1 MPRIDLWA
9 VDQAHNQIE
18 DNMLNTG
25 ASNLASSTTDHKR
38 CSEVWNALIEQM
50 DSLLASVS
58 ISVLVSRL
66 IYTSHHMRLRCFL
79 CNLLSFSPV
88 KCQKEQF
95 MVS

>member
-9 VDQAHNQIE
+9 VDQVHNQIE

-25 ASNLASSTTDHKR
+25 ASNVASSTIDHKK

-66 IYTSHHMRLRCFL
+66 IYTSHHMLLHCFL

-88 KCQKEQF
+88 K
-95 MVS
+95 